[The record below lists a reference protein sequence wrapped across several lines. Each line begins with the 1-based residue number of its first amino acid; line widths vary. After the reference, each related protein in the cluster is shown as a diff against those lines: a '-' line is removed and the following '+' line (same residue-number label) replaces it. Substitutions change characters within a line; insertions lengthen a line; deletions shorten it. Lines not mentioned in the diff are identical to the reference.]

1 MPRNKISPILPILWG
16 TGHFNSIGLLCE
28 GEDMEDRD
36 FTTFIHR
43 IKEQT
48 GIDLSLYKEQQM
60 KRRLTTLRQR
70 RGFDSFQDFYEG
82 MMQDENLFYEFLDR
96 MTINVSEFWRNPNR
110 WETLESVFLPQLM
123 AREKNLKCWSAA
135 CSTGEEP
142 YTLAM
147 ILAEK
152 GVLAAARILATDIDE
167 GALAKAKQGVYM
179 DRSVREVPASYLQK
193 YFAKSV
199 GTYRVSD
206 ELKNAV
212 RFEKQNMLA
221 DPFESN
227 FDLIICRNVMIYF
240 TDQAKQMLFHKF
252 ARALKPGGILFV
264 GSTEQIFSP
273 AQYGLEWAETFFY
286 RKKRN

>member
-1 MPRNKISPILPILWG
+1 
-16 TGHFNSIGLLCE
+16 
-28 GEDMEDRD
+28 MEDRD

-70 RGFDSFQDFYEG
+70 RGFDSFQDFYEA
-82 MMQDENLFYEFLDR
+82 MMQDQNLFYEFLDR

-110 WETLESVFLPQLM
+110 WETLESVFLPQLL
-123 AREKNLKCWSAA
+123 ARERNLKCWSAA

-152 GVLAAARILATDIDE
+152 GVLGSAEILATDIDE

-179 DRSVREVPASYLQK
+179 DRSVREVPARYLQK
-193 YFAKSV
+193 YFAQSV
-199 GTYRVSD
+199 GTYRVAD

-212 RFEKQNMLA
+212 RFAKQNLLA

-286 RKKRN
+286 RKKA